1 MLDDMSL
8 CGIGFSWGGYESL
21 MIPVILLRQLGP
33 KRGPLLRLHI
43 GLEDA
48 EDLLEDLTEGFKRFD
63 EAKP

>member
-8 CGIGFSWGGYESL
+8 FGMGYGWGGYESL
-21 MIPVILLRQLGP
+21 MIPVILLRKLGP

-43 GLEDA
+43 GLEDV
-48 EDLLEDLTEGFKRFD
+48 EDLLEDLNEGLKRFD